1 MGIKEL
7 KEKFKEIVDLLAVV
21 RTDKCDVV
29 KLCLELFK
37 KGAVLYDELPSIE
50 QALASLHAETSEDVI
65 VIYKVIGCIEAI
77 GRKELNKVAE
87 FKPVNLAKQGEET
100 NAETIFIAWVNLQQ
114 LDAASASNTAMKN
127 VLKDRLDDMYLVYRD
142 VYDRLEK
149 LSRCKDWLTP
159 FVFLWEIKVK

>member
-21 RTDKCDVV
+21 RTDNCDVV

-37 KGAVLYDELPSIE
+37 KGAVLYDELPSVE

-65 VIYKVIGCIEAI
+65 VMYRVIGCIEKI
-77 GRKELNKVAE
+77 GRTDVNKVAE

-149 LSRCKDWLTP
+149 LSRCKD
-159 FVFLWEIKVK
+159 

>member
-37 KGAVLYDELPSIE
+37 KGAILYDELPSVE

-65 VIYKVIGCIEAI
+65 VIYKVIGCIEVI
-77 GRKELNKVAE
+77 GRKELNKVAD
-87 FKPVNLAKQGEET
+87 FRPVNIAKQGEET
-100 NAETIFIAWVNLQQ
+100 NAKTIFIAWVNLQQ
-114 LDAASASNTAMKN
+114 LDTASASNTAMKN
-127 VLKDRLDDMYLVYRD
+127 ILKDRLNDMYVVYLD
-142 VYDRLEK
+142 AYHRLEK
-149 LSRCKDWLTP
+149 LSRCK
-159 FVFLWEIKVK
+159 E

>member
-37 KGAVLYDELPSIE
+37 KGVVLYDELPSVE

-65 VIYKVIGCIEAI
+65 VIYKVIGCIEVI
-77 GRKELNKVAE
+77 GRKELNKVVD
-87 FKPVNLAKQGEET
+87 FRPVNIAKQGEET
-100 NAETIFIAWVNLQQ
+100 NAKTIFIAWVNLQQ
-114 LDAASASNTAMKN
+114 LDTASASNTAMKN
-127 VLKDRLDDMYLVYRD
+127 ILKDRLNDMYVVYLD
-142 VYDRLEK
+142 VYHRLEK
-149 LSRCKDWLTP
+149 LSRCK
-159 FVFLWEIKVK
+159 E

>member
-37 KGAVLYDELPSIE
+37 KGVVLYDELPSVE

-65 VIYKVIGCIEAI
+65 VIYKVIGCIEVI
-77 GRKELNKVAE
+77 GRKELNKVAD
-87 FKPVNLAKQGEET
+87 FRPVNIAKQGEET
-100 NAETIFIAWVNLQQ
+100 NAKTIFIAWVNLQQ
-114 LDAASASNTAMKN
+114 LDTASASNTAMKN
-127 VLKDRLDDMYLVYRD
+127 ILKDRLNDMYVVYLD
-142 VYDRLEK
+142 VYHRLEK
-149 LSRCKDWLTP
+149 LSRCK
-159 FVFLWEIKVK
+159 E